1 MADPFTWLAIAGG
14 GLTALGQIS
23 DMNAEVG
30 MQQAQSRAEAQNARV
45 LDARA
50 QTVGQETARNEEQ
63 LRRQNRDLAGSNA
76 AAIAESGIANG
87 GSVLDVVRDSETRA
101 ELDALKLRYQGA
113 TESKNLRFQAGEAR
127 MRSQLARDMAKRAR
141 IGGLLSVAATG
152 LMTAGAVGKFGAPK
166 GIGGTGAGGGVIPR
180 GTSGLA

>member
-14 GLTALGQIS
+14 GLQALGSIS

-30 MQQAQSRAEAQNARV
+30 GLMAQSKAEAQNARV
-45 LDARA
+45 LDGRA

-63 LRRQNRDLAGSNA
+63 MRRQYRDFAGSNA

-101 ELDALKLRYQGA
+101 ELDALKLRYQGTSEA
-113 TESKNLRFQAGEAR
+113 KNLRYQAGESR
-127 MRSQLARDMAKRAR
+127 MRSQMARDLAKRRQVSGFLDIASAG
-141 IGGLLSVAATG
+141 IG
-152 LMTAGAVGKFGAPK
+152 AGMSIYGKPK
-166 GIGGTGAGGGVIPR
+166 GKK
-180 GTSGLA
+180 